1 MRSLTDEQID
11 FIAEDIRNRGI
22 SLKSLEDD
30 LLDHI
35 CCFIEQTD
43 DQRPFEQ
50 VYLKAL
56 EAFGHNGLQQI
67 QDETLFL
74 INQPYFNKM
83 KKIAYI
89 TGTFASMALV
99 MGSLFKIQHWP
110 GANVLLIAGTLVLTF
125 LFVPYF
131 FYTQFK
137 EQTEKKGRV
146 VSIIGLI
153 AAFLLCNGAFFKIMH
168 WPGAAFMI
176 VGFGFFFLIFLPL
189 YMMNGLR
196 NPATRLASIS
206 NGFLFACVGGFMML
220 LSFNSSSKNVMDSM
234 TTIENNNT
242 AIVQQLSAQLKSSDT
257 TGTSAAAI
265 EIFKAACD
273 KAVESYVS
281 VKDPGAIPKNDPITG
296 EDLQAFNNQVSAAVD
311 QLNATLSS
319 NGQWNKLDF
328 TPFTPTV
335 SANLRFQIEQ
345 LKCKA
350 IINAM

>member
-1 MRSLTDEQID
+1 MRNLTDEQID
-11 FIAEDIRNRGI
+11 FIAEDIRRRGV

-50 VYLKAL
+50 VYLGAL
-56 EAFGHNGLQQI
+56 DSFGHNGLQLI

-99 MGSLFKIQHWP
+99 LGSLFKLMHWP
-110 GANVLLIAGTLVLTF
+110 GANILLISGTLILTF

-137 EQTEKKGRV
+137 EQTEKKGKV

-168 WPGAAFMI
+168 WPGASLMI
-176 VGFGFFFLIFLPL
+176 VAFGFFFIIFLPL

-220 LSFNSSSKNVMDSM
+220 LSFHSSSKNVMDSM

-242 AIVQQLSAQLKSSDT
+242 AMVQQLTDQLKSSDT
-257 TGTSAAAI
+257 AGTSTIAI
-265 EIFKAACD
+265 EKFKSACD
-273 KAVESYVS
+273 KAVETYTSAKGS
-281 VKDPGAIPKNDPITG
+281 GAIPKNDPVTG
-296 EDLQAFNNQVSAAVD
+296 EDLQAFNNEVSAAVD
-311 QLNATLSS
+311 QLNSALSSDVKWNKLEFTPFSPTLSS
-319 NGQWNKLDF
+319 
-328 TPFTPTV
+328 
-335 SANLRFQIEQ
+335 NLRFQIEQ
-345 LKCKA
+345 MKCKA